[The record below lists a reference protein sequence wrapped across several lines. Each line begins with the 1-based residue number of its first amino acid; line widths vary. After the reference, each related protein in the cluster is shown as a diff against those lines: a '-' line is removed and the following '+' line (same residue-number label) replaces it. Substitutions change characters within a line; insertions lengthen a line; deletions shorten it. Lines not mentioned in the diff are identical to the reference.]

1 MYRLIFTI
9 SNLLSVKHDN
19 RLRSS
24 CYVGNHKESS
34 LREKKKHFNAF
45 KRDFEKRKSSIALTQ
60 RKEIKNYCRDE
71 TSSFTVSRP
80 ARITSTILLNVDL
93 LV

>member
-34 LREKKKHFNAF
+34 LRKRKHFNDF
-45 KRDFEKRKSSIALTQ
+45 KRDFEKRKSSIARTQ